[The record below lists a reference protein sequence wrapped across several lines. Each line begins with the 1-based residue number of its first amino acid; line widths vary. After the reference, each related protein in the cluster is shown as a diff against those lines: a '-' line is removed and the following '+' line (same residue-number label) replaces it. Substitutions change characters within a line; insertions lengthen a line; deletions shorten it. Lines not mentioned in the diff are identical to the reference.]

1 MSKTITISDELENLI
16 VDFCKDELNYHI
28 NESGCAD
35 EYDGEIKG
43 QIELLKLLGY
53 ADFAEQFQED
63 YQSYLD
69 ENGFGVNED
78 GTPWYDWWN
87 DVDYYLLYQDSDF
100 KELLYHFRDE
110 NGLPTDDRDP
120 LSDRMGHIVAEYVRD
135 NAEGLGIIPDDT
147 IPEFAFSRIVPILM
161 NPEDEFWSSYEEGT
175 VS

>member
-53 ADFAEQFQED
+53 TDLADQYQQE

-87 DVDYYLLYQDSDF
+87 DVDYYLLNQDSDF
-100 KELLYHFRDE
+100 KAMMYAFRRTFGMPE
-110 NGLPTDDRDP
+110 DDDDP
-120 LSDRMGHIVAEYVRD
+120 LSDRMGHLVVDYVQT
-135 NAEGLGIIPDDT
+135 NADRLGIVPDDT
-147 IPEFAFSRIVPILM
+147 IAEFAFARIVPVLL
-161 NPEDEFWSSYEEGT
+161 NPEDDFWDSYEE
-175 VS
+175 